1 MIEAPKPI
9 HFLVLDCRVDVKS
22 GGRANARAVGG
33 LNSKSGFGVSRS
45 PALEYTKTFTA
56 CAGAETA
63 TNASRHTLPRQTR
76 ARTQDSAS

>member
-33 LNSKSGFGVSRS
+33 LKLQVWFRREPVACVGVYKDFHGLRGSR
-45 PALEYTKTFTA
+45 
-56 CAGAETA
+56 
-63 TNASRHTLPRQTR
+63 NR
-76 ARTQDSAS
+76 A